1 MEVPTGGKRST
12 RSFVTAWPQA
22 RERPA
27 TVTAAGVSRSGAIPE
42 PTVTVRM
49 KENRA
54 RRRCLDRSGVGA
66 FLRPDSGLRVPGLEP
81 VSLTMNQSTASLA
94 SSSAAGVRRIAAIS
108 ASWHTDIV
116 HQARDAFVAELGR
129 SGVAAKAVE
138 HFDVPG
144 AFEIPLLARR
154 LAESGHYDA
163 IVAFG
168 LVVDGGVYRHD
179 FVATAVIDGLMRV
192 QLDSGVPVLSAV
204 LTPHQFHEH
213 ATHREWFTAHFVIKG
228 QEAARA
234 TLQTVALHQRVSTL
248 TAR

>member
-1 MEVPTGGKRST
+1 MRG
-12 RSFVTAWPQA
+12 
-22 RERPA
+22 
-27 TVTAAGVSRSGAIPE
+27 AAGAVRIRSRADCLIRCHAGPSNHASFWKPNVRASPGA
-42 PTVTVRM
+42 
-49 KENRA
+49 
-54 RRRCLDRSGVGA
+54 RS
-66 FLRPDSGLRVPGLEP
+66 
-81 VSLTMNQSTASLA
+81 
-94 SSSAAGVRRIAAIS
+94 AAIS
-108 ASWHTDIV
+108 ASRHTDIV

-129 SGVAAKAVE
+129 SGVAAEAVE

-168 LVVDGGVYRHD
+168 LVVNGGAYRHD

>member
-1 MEVPTGGKRST
+1 
-12 RSFVTAWPQA
+12 
-22 RERPA
+22 
-27 TVTAAGVSRSGAIPE
+27 
-42 PTVTVRM
+42 M

-54 RRRCLDRSGVGA
+54 RRRCLDRSGAGA
-66 FLRPDSGLRVPGLEP
+66 FLRPDSGLRVPGREP

-94 SSSAAGVRRIAAIS
+94 SSSAVAAAGVRRVAAIS

-129 SGVAAKAVE
+129 SGVAADAVE

-154 LAESGHYDA
+154 LAESGRYDA

-234 TLQTVALHQRVSTL
+234 ALQTVALHQRVSTL